1 MDDENE
7 ISYGRQDL
15 MEERK
20 IEESNSRD
28 QLPDL
33 ETLPVF
39 KNKSQVSQNVS
50 VDEGYPDDFEG
61 QEDQL

>member
-1 MDDENE
+1 M
-7 ISYGRQDL
+7 